1 MKTINIMLI
10 ICLISLFIAACTQQ
24 AENNS
29 QTEEEEFIDTG
40 ILSVESTP
48 NGAYVYV
55 NDKIEGQ
62 TPLTLYNMPVGNYNI
77 KIVKEGY
84 NDFMRDAVVK
94 VGLTE
99 EIDARLNPIQKEA
112 PSQQEE
118 EQQEPQPEAAI
129 NKIELASFAMYHDFE
144 GKASSQ
150 AKSPGSDVF
159 SRKYKDY
166 VDLTTMVPG
175 KISVV
180 SKNLNEIAAADCINA
195 DKGVL
200 QLKPG
205 ESICILTVE
214 GNYFA
219 ARLKSMNEMEYVKL
233 G

>member
-29 QTEEEEFIDTG
+29 QTEEEEFVDTG
-40 ILSVESTP
+40 ILAVESSP
-48 NGAYVYV
+48 SGADVYV

-84 NDFMRDAVVK
+84 NDFMKDAVVK

-99 EIDARLNPIQKEA
+99 EIDARLNPIQKEV
-112 PSQQEE
+112 PSQQE

-144 GKASSQ
+144 SKSSSQ
-150 AKSPGSDVF
+150 SKSPGSDIF

-166 VDLTTMVPG
+166 VDLTAMVPG
-175 KISVV
+175 KIAIIN
-180 SKNLNEIAAADCINA
+180 KNLNEIAAADCINA

-200 QLKPG
+200 QVKPG

-219 ARLKSMNEMEYVKL
+219 AQLKSMNEMEYARL
-233 G
+233 S